1 MELSKQKNYQ
11 QSFDLACSSIQGMN
25 LEERAKKAGANY
37 EKGKEG
43 EKITLHFFL
52 EPYHIQFPQL
62 EFYSPS
68 KKVVSLVTRILLL
81 HYLLHADGNPLTG
94 RWVAYKD
101 IPGGLLY
108 AGVFARRVTE
118 PLQRRFGNSARSFK
132 ETGIRSGGEPVE
144 IGDASFIL
152 HAFPYVPLQYVLWE
166 GDEEFPPSVQLLFDA
181 SVDHYLTLEDMV
193 VLGQVTTGRLINRS
207 ALSSDRSSCRPR
219 SSPLAPARP
228 APGLDR
234 DRGR

>member
-11 QSFDLACSSIQGMN
+11 QSFDLASASIEKMN
-25 LEERAKKAGANY
+25 LEERAKKAGADY
-37 EKGKEG
+37 QKGEDG
-43 EKITLHFFL
+43 EKITIHFL
-52 EPYHIQFPQL
+52 SEPYHLRFPQK
-62 EFYSPS
+62 EFCSPS

-81 HYLLHADGNPLTG
+81 HYLVRSDGNPLTG
-94 RWVAYKD
+94 KWVAYKD

-118 PLQRRFGNSARSFK
+118 PLERKFGRSALWFREAGMK
-132 ETGIRSGGEPVE
+132 SGGEPVE

-152 HAFPYVPLQYVLWE
+152 HAFPRVPLQYVLWE

-181 SVDHYLTLEDMV
+181 SVDHYLTLEDIV

-207 ALSSDRSSCRPR
+207 
-219 SSPLAPARP
+219 
-228 APGLDR
+228 G
-234 DRGR
+234 G

>member
-11 QSFDLACSSIQGMN
+11 QSFDLACAAVKKMD
-25 LEERAKKAGANY
+25 LEERANKAGADY
-37 EKGKEG
+37 QKGEGG
-43 EKITLHFFL
+43 EKITVHFFSD
-52 EPYHIQFPQL
+52 PYQVQFPQI
-62 EFYSPS
+62 EFFSPS

-81 HYLLHADGNPLTG
+81 HYLIRADGNSLAG
-94 RWVAYKD
+94 KWVAYKD

-118 PLQRRFGNSARSFK
+118 PLQRRFGESVESFREAGAK
-132 ETGIRSGGEPVE
+132 LGGQPVE

-152 HAFPYVPLQYVLWE
+152 RAFPRVPLQYVLWQ

-181 SVDHYLTLEDMV
+181 SVDHYLALEDMV

-207 ALSSDRSSCRPR
+207 
-219 SSPLAPARP
+219 
-228 APGLDR
+228 G
-234 DRGR
+234 G